1 MRSNGPATTA
11 LAAIAVLSCGAC
23 ERPSTR
29 SFAEPVYFSES
40 DSAYVI
46 SKVEARLGGFGD
58 DRVAFGS
65 ILDVEKIPS
74 GWAVLDG
81 LNNHIV
87 FVDGD
92 LNSPRIVG
100 GPGEGPGE
108 FQAPGQLA
116 MVGDTIAVLEMGSGG
131 RVFYLGPQGDFLR
144 VSGHVGH
151 PVESIAIHP
160 DSGRFFP
167 ILSREH
173 YLVRATEDQEPQQ
186 IARVPAVFLPEIK
199 GSAGIAGMTPN
210 LVAVTGDGTAHVLDG
225 EHLAL
230 VSYDA
235 GYDTGGRIAFLPRE
249 MRDHHL
255 EARSQTGNT
264 FGGYEVLLEQ
274 TVTLLDPLAD
284 GRLFARVRYGAN
296 EGYVLD
302 PGSLTATPIV
312 VALADWS
319 QQVVYFDGRLLVL
332 GGGLTPELVLAT
344 TELAPRPKTGEE
356 GR

>member
-1 MRSNGPATTA
+1 
-11 LAAIAVLSCGAC
+11 
-23 ERPSTR
+23 
-29 SFAEPVYFSES
+29 
-40 DSAYVI
+40 
-46 SKVEARLGGFGD
+46 
-58 DRVAFGS
+58 
-65 ILDVEKIPS
+65 
-74 GWAVLDG
+74 
-81 LNNHIV
+81 
-87 FVDGD
+87 
-92 LNSPRIVG
+92 
-100 GPGEGPGE
+100 
-108 FQAPGQLA
+108 
-116 MVGDTIAVLEMGSGG
+116 
-131 RVFYLGPQGDFLR
+131 
-144 VSGHVGH
+144 
-151 PVESIAIHP
+151 
-160 DSGRFFP
+160 
-167 ILSREH
+167 
-173 YLVRATEDQEPQQ
+173 
-186 IARVPAVFLPEIK
+186 
-199 GSAGIAGMTPN
+199 MTPN

-319 QQVVYFDGRLLVL
+319 QQVVVFRRQ
-332 GGGLTPELVLAT
+332 
-344 TELAPRPKTGEE
+344 APGSGWRADP
-356 GR
+356 

>member
-1 MRSNGPATTA
+1 M
-11 LAAIAVLSCGAC
+11 
-23 ERPSTR
+23 
-29 SFAEPVYFSES
+29 YFSES

-81 LNNHIV
+81 INRHIV
-87 FVDGD
+87 FVDRD
-92 LNSPRIVG
+92 LNPLRIVG
-100 GPGEGPGE
+100 GAGEGPGE

-131 RVFYLGPQGDFLR
+131 RVSYIGPQGNFLR

-151 PVESIAIHP
+151 PVGSIAVHP
-160 DSGRFFP
+160 DSGRFYP
-167 ILSREH
+167 ILAREH
-173 YLVRATEDQEPQQ
+173 YLMRVTGDEDPRQ
-186 IARVPAVFLPEIK
+186 IARVPAIFLPEIK
-199 GSAGIAGMTPN
+199 GSADIAETPN
-210 LVAVTGDGTAHVLDG
+210 LVAVTEDGTVHVLDG

-230 VSYDA
+230 VSYD
-235 GYDTGGRIAFLPRE
+235 GSDDTGGRIALLPMEARN
-249 MRDHHL
+249 RLL
-255 EARSQTGNT
+255 EERSQTGKT
-264 FGGYEVLLEQ
+264 FGGYELLLEQ
-274 TVTLLDPLAD
+274 TVTRLDPLAD
-284 GRLFARVRYGAN
+284 GRLFARVRYRAS

-302 PGSLTATPIV
+302 PGSMTATPIV
-312 VALADWS
+312 VSLADWR
-319 QQVVYFDGRLLVL
+319 QRVVYFDGRLLVL

-344 TELAPRPKTGEE
+344 TELAPHPKTGEE